1 MILKRMFLPLLT
13 ALLVLVGAGCIKN
26 GNPTGNNW
34 SNVRPITV
42 TDTLDMIAGYSFA
55 GSAKITGTESSLLC
69 GNYEGIESVAF
80 MRFTGLP
87 DPGTFHIP
95 AAYADSTF
103 LTLTLTR
110 RSAPQGD
117 PINFTIYKLDQTWAA
132 DSTGIIHTE
141 QIQDANLIQI
151 SDINLPIPDSISTMG
166 TEIRIPIPIDA
177 IESWQTP
184 ADSLGLTLAIRTMN
198 GFWMEAMSLETGR
211 GPQLRFLYRLDDTEN
226 TDDSNYEQRPTRDSY
241 RVDEDAA
248 PLLTNR
254 WIVNNITPSRIYM
267 NFAIDNAWFKD
278 MQGNVMDSL
287 SRRRT
292 TINQARL
299 VLYVKNNPYYTG
311 GNTYKLRA
319 DRLNDSLDVTLP
331 VEIADSRLAS
341 GIETAQLVS
350 GDSLVVDITPIIQAY
365 SSGDKVP
372 YGIVIRSLQEL
383 INYGRIEFWH
393 FEDAPPDKRPKLRLT
408 YTPPFL

>member
-1 MILKRMFLPLLT
+1 MILKRMTLPLLL
-13 ALLVLVGAGCIKN
+13 ALLALVLTGCIKN
-26 GNPTGNNW
+26 ANPTGNNW
-34 SNVRPITV
+34 SNVRPISV

-55 GSAKITGTESSLLC
+55 GSAKITGKESTLLC

-87 DPGTFHIP
+87 APGTFHIP
-95 AAYADSTF
+95 SSYADSTF

-110 RSAPQGD
+110 RSVPQGN
-117 PINFTIYKLDQTWAA
+117 PINFTIYKLDQAWAA
-132 DSTGIIHTE
+132 DSTGF
-141 QIQDANLIQI
+141 IQTANLIEI

-166 TEIRIPIPIDA
+166 TEIKIPIPISA
-177 IESWQTP
+177 IDSATDNWQTP
-184 ADSLGLTLAIRTMN
+184 ADSLGLTLAIRTMS

-211 GPQLRFLYRLDDTEN
+211 GPQLRFLYRLDDAQN
-226 TDDSNYEQRPTRDSY
+226 TDDSTYEQRPTRDSY
-241 RVDEDAA
+241 RVDSDEA
-248 PLLTNR
+248 PLLTDR
-254 WIVNNITPSRIYM
+254 WIVNNITPSRVYM
-267 NFAIDNAWFKD
+267 NFAIDNSWFKD

-287 SRRRT
+287 HRRRT

-311 GNTYKLRA
+311 NFTYKLRA
-319 DRLNDSLDVTLP
+319 DRLNDSLDVSLP
-331 VEIADSRLAS
+331 VEITDDRLAT
-341 GIETAQLVS
+341 GIKTEQLVR

-372 YGIVIRSLQEL
+372 HGIVIRSLQEL
-383 INYGRIEFWH
+383 LNYGRIEFWH
-393 FEDAPPDKRPKLRLT
+393 FEDAPADKRPKLRLT